1 MTRTWDENRVAINQL
16 WPMAKLTD
24 EERRLWHDTLGGLDQ
39 ATLYDAVREVKRARD
54 TLYPQLKWVLDVY
67 RELAASRKK
76 AMRPTAGTVLQRLDL
91 RINEQEDARLAGE
104 LVALIDVSTGADF
117 ASVEN
122 VVLGKLPSMHSRTA
136 IRVLC
141 YARRRLL
148 GEEARFGRVTQTG
161 DVDEAWG
168 KAQSPSREAQEA
180 ASAISV
186 VLGDHGHP

>member
-1 MTRTWDENRVAINQL
+1 MTRTWDENRAAINQL

-24 EERRLWHDTLGGLDQ
+24 EERRLWHEDLGGLEQ
-39 ATLYDAVREVKRARD
+39 ATLYDAVREVKRTRD
-54 TLYPQLKWVLDVY
+54 SLYPQLKWVLDTY

-76 AMRPTAGTVLQRLDL
+76 AMRPAAGPVQQRLDL
-91 RINEQEDARLAGE
+91 QINEQEDARLAVE

-122 VVLGKLPSMHSRTA
+122 VVLGKLPSMHARTA

-148 GEEARFGRVTQTG
+148 GEEARFGRVDVTG
-161 DVDEAWG
+161 EVDAV
-168 KAQSPSREAQEA
+168 PF
-180 ASAISV
+180 
-186 VLGDHGHP
+186 